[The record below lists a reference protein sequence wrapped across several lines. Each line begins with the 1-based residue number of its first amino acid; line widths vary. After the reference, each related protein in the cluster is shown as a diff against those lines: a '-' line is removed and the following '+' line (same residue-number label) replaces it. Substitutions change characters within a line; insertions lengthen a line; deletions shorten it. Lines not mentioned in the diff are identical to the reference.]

1 MKEQFAAYEQDVYEA
16 GKGDYAEPKGQS
28 IDLTAIH
35 ISAALREKVPN
46 GLSRC
51 RCQPSQHYL

>member
-35 ISAALREKVPN
+35 ISAALREKVPK
-46 GLSRC
+46 
-51 RCQPSQHYL
+51 HIIF